1 MYRVL
6 ITAYFRD
13 GHAPVMNTIELRFD
27 DLVDRSNAIE
37 NIKDRYERDGFCITL
52 VEFTGF

>member
-1 MYRVL
+1 MHRVL
-6 ITAYFRD
+6 ITVWFRD

-52 VEFTGF
+52 VEFTVF